1 MKILKRL
8 LLFFLIF
15 IVLLL
20 GAAFL
25 VPVIFKDK
33 LLVMAQNV
41 INENVNAEVVIGDVD
56 VTIFKSFPDLTLE
69 LNDLEVKG
77 TGPFADITLA
87 SLESIMV
94 TMDIMSVIGGENIT
108 VSSIGIVGPN
118 VHVLVLA
125 DGMANWDIMKESDE
139 TEVAEDGAEESG
151 SFKLALK
158 EYFIE
163 RGRVIY
169 DDLSYGF
176 RLDLFGLDHSGSGAL
191 DEDLFTLKTL
201 TTADTVNVIYEGIPY
216 LNRSAAD
223 LKVDLEMDIE
233 NSKYTFLENTA
244 LIDQLPL
251 KFDGYVAMPTDD
263 IEMDLTFGAAQTDLR
278 YLLSLIPAEFM
289 KDLEGVDVAGN
300 FGLDGEVKGI
310 YNDSIM
316 PTFKLDLSVAEGR
329 VAYPD
334 LPKSIEA
341 INIDAH
347 INSPDGADMDKM
359 AIDVTRCDV
368 RIADGPISA
377 KLKLRTPMSDPNID
391 LDLAAQINLANLK
404 DAMPLEKSDD
414 LNGSITADVKL
425 KGAMSAIEE
434 ERYEDFHAS
443 GEVILLD
450 MAYSSDSLPYDLG
463 IDKAYMAFSPEF
475 LELTQLDVKI
485 GNSDLAAQGRVD
497 NYLAWLLKDET
508 VKGSFDIQSQM
519 FDLVELMG
527 SYESDSTAAE
537 GTATSEGVE
546 ETMEVLEVPGNI
558 DFQLTAAIKELI
570 YDNLPMTNVV
580 GDIRIKDRKAELS
593 HFGMEVLDGT
603 VEVNGA
609 YATPEGS
616 KPAVDFG
623 FDVRNM
629 NINKSAEYIETIM
642 TLAPIAKSCEGR
654 YNAKMHM
661 KCELDEQMEP
671 LLNTMTGGGNVST
684 GDVDIKGFQPMVDL
698 AEALKIKEISSTQV
712 NDVRFDFTF
721 SDGKVFIQP
730 FDVKVDRLDATIAG
744 STSFEQEI
752 DFVMNTEV
760 PTDIMG
766 GDAVGFISGLAGD
779 ANKLGMNFSVGDK
792 IKVDVL
798 VKGTIDKPKIK
809 VRPTGVG
816 ENIME
821 TVKEE
826 INKEIDK
833 QKEKALEEAR
843 KQADKLMEEAEKQ
856 AQVVRDEA
864 KKLADQLKDEGYK
877 QAQKLEDDAKDPFA
891 KIGAKIAA
899 DALRKESDKRAQ
911 QVIDEGNKNAD
922 KVLDAARKQAD
933 KLLEKAAEI

>member
-1 MKILKRL
+1 MKIVKRL
-8 LLFFLIF
+8 FLILLIL

-25 VPVIFKDK
+25 VPVVFKDK
-33 LLVMAQNV
+33 LLMMAQDV
-41 INENVNAEVVIGDVD
+41 INENVNAEVLIGDVD
-56 VTIFKSFPDLTLE
+56 LTIFKSFPDLTLE
-69 LNDLEVKG
+69 LNDLKING
-77 TGPFADITLA
+77 SGPFKDITLA
-87 SLESIMV
+87 SLERLMV
-94 TMDIMSVIGGENIT
+94 TLDVMSVIKGQDISIN
-108 VSSIGIVGPN
+108 SIGIVGPK
-118 VHVLVLA
+118 VHALVLA
-125 DGMANWDIMKESDE
+125 DGLANWDILKESEDTEE
-139 TEVAEDGAEESG
+139 TVEESTESG
-151 SFKLALK
+151 SFKLALD

-163 RGRVIY
+163 RGRIIY
-169 DDLSYGF
+169 DDLSLGF

-201 TTADTVNVIYEGIPY
+201 TTADTVNVIYEGVPY
-216 LNRSAAD
+216 LNRSMAD
-223 LKVDLEMDIE
+223 LKVDLEMDME
-233 NSKYTFLENTA
+233 NAKYTFLENTA
-244 LIDQLPL
+244 QIDQLPL
-251 KFDGYVAMPTDD
+251 KFDGYVAMPSDD
-263 IEMDLTFGAAQTDLR
+263 IEMDLTFGAANTDLR

-289 KDLEGVDVAGN
+289 KDLEGVDVAGD

-310 YNDSIM
+310 YNDSLM
-316 PTFKLDLSVAEGR
+316 PAFKLDLTVTDGR

-368 RIADGPISA
+368 RIAEGPIRA

-391 LDLAAQINLANLK
+391 LDLAAQLNLANLK
-404 DAMPLEKSDD
+404 DAMPLEQSED
-414 LNGSITADVKL
+414 LNGSVTADVKL

-434 ERYEDFHAS
+434 ERYQDFHAS

-450 MAYSSDSLPYDLG
+450 MAYSSDSLPYDMG
-463 IDKAYMAFSPEF
+463 IDNAYLSFSPEF
-475 LELTQLDVKI
+475 LEVTQLDVQI
-485 GNSDLAAQGRVD
+485 GNSDLAAKGRID

-508 VKGSFDIQSQM
+508 VKGSFDIQSQK

-527 SYESDSTAAE
+527 SSEGEAATTESTGAD
-537 GTATSEGVE
+537 GVE
-546 ETMEVLEVPGNI
+546 EAMEVLEVPGNI
-558 DFQLTAAIKELI
+558 DFQLTAGIKELI
-570 YDNLPMTNVV
+570 YDNLPMTDVV
-580 GDIRIKDRKAELS
+580 GDIRVKDRKAELS
-593 HFGMEVLDGT
+593 HFGMKVLDGT
-603 VEVNGA
+603 VKLNGA

-616 KPAVDFG
+616 QPMVDFG
-623 FDVRNM
+623 FDIRNM
-629 NINKSAEYIETIM
+629 NIKKSAEYIETIM

-654 YNAKMHM
+654 YNAKMDM
-661 KCELDEQMEP
+661 KCALDDKMEP
-671 LLNTMTGGGNVST
+671 VLSTLTGGGNVST
-684 GDVDIKGFQPMVDL
+684 GDVDIKGFQPMVEL
-698 AEALKIKEISSTQV
+698 AEALKIKEISSTKV
-712 NDVRFDFTF
+712 NDVHFDYTF
-721 SDGKVFIQP
+721 ADGKVYIQP
-730 FDVKVDRLDATIAG
+730 FDVKVDRLDATVAG

-760 PTDIMG
+760 PTDVMG
-766 GDAVGFISGLAGD
+766 GEAVGFISSLADD

-798 VKGTIDKPKIK
+798 AKGTIDKPKIK

-826 INKEIDK
+826 INKEIDR

-843 KQADKLMEEAEKQ
+843 EQADKLMEEAEKQ
-856 AQVVRDEA
+856 AQKVRDEA
-864 KKLADQLKDEGYK
+864 KKLADKLKEEGYA
-877 QAQKLEDDAKDPFA
+877 QAQKLEDDAKDPLA
-891 KIGAKIAA
+891 KIGAKLAA
-899 DALRKESDKRAQ
+899 DALRKETDKRAQ

-933 KLLEKAAEI
+933 NLLEKAAEI